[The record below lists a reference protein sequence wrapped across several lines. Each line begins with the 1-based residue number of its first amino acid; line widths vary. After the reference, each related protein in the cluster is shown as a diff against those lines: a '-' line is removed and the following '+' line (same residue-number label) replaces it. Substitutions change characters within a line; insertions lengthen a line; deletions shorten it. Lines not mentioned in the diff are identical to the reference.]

1 MGLSVNRIV
10 KNALQNYAF
19 AGYLEWLLSPIY
31 TFRSYSLNRNLVGV
45 IDVRSRQL
53 HDLNNENFELSINPR
68 QIVILC
74 RGLFK
79 MNPSGISNILWLIGN
94 SLAQSGHKV
103 TFVYEGK
110 DVSKYFEKVPNIT
123 FQSRAFLL
131 SFKKGSAPHFLQSW
145 CNFVSTLF
153 YSQKEDVIC
162 ISTIAGFEGLEVPAR
177 VKQLVFLVTNYS
189 LVEKSSGVNS
199 TERVR
204 VISKIERE
212 FLQRENITPVA
223 DSNSILN
230 DLALELD
237 LPEIYLKSKVC
248 PLFWTSSPQINTKS
262 NLITFLGRI
271 EKRKGASILIM
282 AWRLIPPE
290 KRVGWKLLL
299 MGPAGDDIQALT
311 MLSEFDPTISWL
323 GQVSEAEKNSSLA
336 STKIFVQPS
345 KFESFGLTT
354 IEAMHHGCAIVAA
367 ESAVNSEVVGDG
379 VFYSAN
385 SPDLL
390 AKQLY
395 SLIENPKSISTS
407 GAKMLDRAKS
417 QYSPATF
424 VQHFG
429 PTLEAF

>member
-19 AGYLEWLLSPIY
+19 GGYLEWLLSPIY
-31 TFRSYSLNRNLVGV
+31 TLRSYSLNRKLVGV

-53 HDLNNENFELSINPR
+53 HDLKDEKFEISIDPKNV
-68 QIVILC
+68 VILC

-94 SLAQSGHKV
+94 SLAQSGHKI

-110 DVSKYFEKVPNIT
+110 DVSKYFKKVPNIT

-153 YSQKEDVIC
+153 DSRKEEVIC
-162 ISTIAGFEGLEVPAR
+162 ISTIAGFEGLQLPAR

-189 LVEKSSGVNS
+189 LVEKNSGISS

-204 VISKIERE
+204 VISRIERE
-212 FLQRENITPVA
+212 FLQRENVTPIA
-223 DSNSILN
+223 DSNSILK
-230 DLALELD
+230 DLSLELD
-237 LPEIYLKSKVC
+237 LPEIHLKSKVC
-248 PLFWTSSPQINTKS
+248 PLFWTSYPQIEQKT
-262 NLITFLGRI
+262 NLVSFLGRI
-271 EKRKGASILIM
+271 EKRKGASILIA

-290 KRVGWKLLL
+290 KRMGWKLLII
-299 MGPAGDDIQALT
+299 GPAGDDTEALA
-311 MLSEFDPTISWL
+311 MLNESDPTISWL
-323 GQVSEAEKNSSLA
+323 GQVSEEEKNSRLA
-336 STKIFVQPS
+336 GTRIFVQPS

-354 IEAMHHGCAIVAA
+354 IEAMHHGCAIIAA

-379 VFYSAN
+379 VFYSED
-385 SPDLL
+385 SPYLL
-390 AKQLY
+390 AKQL
-395 SLIENPKSISTS
+395 SFMIENPKLISIA
-407 GAKMLDRAKS
+407 GANMLNRARS
-417 QYSPATF
+417 EFSPAAF
-424 VQHFG
+424 INHFG
-429 PTLEAF
+429 PILDAF